1 MRVAT
6 PGPRIGRRVW
16 RLVPLV
22 ALGATSGCF
31 ATRGDVRL
39 VQTDIASLRSEMT
52 RGQREQQESLTRTL
66 QLLQVASDS
75 LTRLSARTVSLQ
87 GDVRGE
93 MRNVREQLLQVRT
106 LLGESQATIARLR
119 AELEARTVPVA
130 APGGAVT
137 PAGTG
142 TVPSGSGSGAS
153 KPAGGSTPRPDTVA
167 AAPDP
172 GPNQL
177 FMTGRDQLLRG
188 STSTARATFQELIA
202 KYPTHD
208 YAPDAQYWIAESLA
222 KEKNLAAADAAYAAV
237 VQTYPNSELAARALY
252 KRGLLAIEQG
262 NTAQGKAL
270 LQQVI
275 ARYPRSDSAALAE
288 ETLKTLR

>member
-1 MRVAT
+1 MHRAT
-6 PGPRIGRRVW
+6 PGPRMGRRVW
-16 RLVPLV
+16 RLTPLV
-22 ALGATSGCF
+22 ALFATSGCF

-39 VQTDIASLRSEMT
+39 VQADLATLRTEVT
-52 RGQREQQESLTRTL
+52 RGDREQQEALTRTF
-66 QLLQVASDS
+66 QLLQVAADS
-75 LTRLSARTVSLQ
+75 LARLGARTVSLQ

-119 AELEARTVPVA
+119 AELEARTVPVTPA
-130 APGGAVT
+130 
-137 PAGTG
+137 PAGT
-142 TVPSGSGSGAS
+142 VPVATPSPAGSGSTGAT
-153 KPAGGSTPRPDTVA
+153 KPGMTGQRPDSVA
-167 AAPDP
+167 AMPDP
-172 GPNQL
+172 GPSQL

-237 VQTYPNSELAARALY
+237 VQTYPNSELASRALY

>member
-1 MRVAT
+1 MRRAT
-6 PGPRIGRRVW
+6 PGVGRRVW
-16 RLVPLV
+16 RLTPLV
-22 ALGATSGCF
+22 ALVAASGCF

-39 VQTDIASLRSEMT
+39 VQADLATLRKDVTSA
-52 RGQREQQESLTRTL
+52 QREQQEALARTY

-75 LTRLSARTVSLQ
+75 LTRLGARTVSLQ

-119 AELEARTVPVA
+119 AELEARTVPVVVPQVGPVVGTPPA
-130 APGGAVT
+130 SGGA
-137 PAGTG
+137 
-142 TVPSGSGSGAS
+142 GSGAGR
-153 KPAGGSTPRPDTVA
+153 PGTPPTRPDSA
-167 AAPDP
+167 AVSPDP

-202 KYPTHD
+202 KYPAHD

-237 VQTYPNSELAARALY
+237 VQTYPNSELSARALY
-252 KRGLLAIEQG
+252 KRGLLAVEQG

>member
-1 MRVAT
+1 M
-6 PGPRIGRRVW
+6 
-16 RLVPLV
+16 
-22 ALGATSGCF
+22 
-31 ATRGDVRL
+31 
-39 VQTDIASLRSEMT
+39 
-52 RGQREQQESLTRTL
+52 
-66 QLLQVASDS
+66 
-75 LTRLSARTVSLQ
+75 
-87 GDVRGE
+87 
-93 MRNVREQLLQVRT
+93 
-106 LLGESQATIARLR
+106 
-119 AELEARTVPVA
+119 
-130 APGGAVT
+130 
-137 PAGTG
+137 
-142 TVPSGSGSGAS
+142 S
-153 KPAGGSTPRPDTVA
+153 KPAGGATSPRPDTVA